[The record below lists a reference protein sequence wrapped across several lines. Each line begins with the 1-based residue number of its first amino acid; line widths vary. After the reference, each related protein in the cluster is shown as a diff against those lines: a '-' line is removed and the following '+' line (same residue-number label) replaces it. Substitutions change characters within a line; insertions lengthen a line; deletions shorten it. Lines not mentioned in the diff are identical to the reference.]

1 MEAAKTPLHA
11 PGGGMSRLLGDC
23 EAVGRV
29 TAADAASVRYRL
41 EGALGPDLASR
52 LVGALAPHPG
62 RTAF

>member
-1 MEAAKTPLHA
+1 
-11 PGGGMSRLLGDC
+11 MSRLLGDC